1 MSNFSESDVQ
11 RAAEIRD
18 LLIKQISDKK
28 EELDRLGDMLNLI
41 DTILK
46 RSSFKPASTIS
57 RRSNDNNDQFQKD
70 SSIRIEMNQEEQRND
85 QLSTRRVTA
94 DHVNPNVDISPEYIE
109 SETKEL
115 RRTNDSLLLG
125 NAEISPQNIKI
136 TPAENLLINI
146 NTPPFRSFFLN
157 RILDGMKSKDGEK
170 NRRGEIME
178 YEILNYQVNND
189 AQGVIKSITITNY
202 RDKERLQDIL
212 STVTWVLSKMVEK
225 GSPQKDG

>member
-28 EELDRLGDMLNLI
+28 EELDRLADMLNLI

-70 SSIRIEMNQEEQRND
+70 SSIRMEMNQEEQRSE
-85 QLSTRRVTA
+85 QLSTRRVTT
-94 DHVNPNVDISPEYIE
+94 DPVNPNVDISPEYIE

-115 RRTNDSLLLG
+115 RRTNDSLPLG
-125 NAEISPQNIKI
+125 SAEISPQNIKI
-136 TPAENLLINI
+136 TLTENLLINI

-225 GSPQKDG
+225 GSPQRDG

>member
-28 EELDRLGDMLNLI
+28 EELDRLEDMLNLI

-85 QLSTRRVTA
+85 QLSTRRVIA

-178 YEILNYQVNND
+178 NEILNYQVNND
-189 AQGVIKSITITNY
+189 TQGVIKSITITNY

>member
-1 MSNFSESDVQ
+1 MSNFSENDVQ

-18 LLIKQISDKK
+18 LLIKQIADKK
-28 EELDRLGDMLNLI
+28 EELDRLADMLNLI
-41 DTILK
+41 DAILK

-57 RRSNDNNDQFQKD
+57 RRPYDNNDQFQKN
-70 SSIRIEMNQEEQRND
+70 SSMRMQMNREDQNSE
-85 QLSTRRVTA
+85 QLSTRSVSTEHGEPIA
-94 DHVNPNVDISPEYIE
+94 DNSPESIG

-125 NAEISPQNIKI
+125 SAEISPQNIII
-136 TPAENLLINI
+136 TPAEDLLINI

-170 NRRGEIME
+170 HRRGEIME
-178 YEILNYQVNND
+178 YEILSYQVNND
-189 AQGVIKSITITNY
+189 PQGVIKSVTITNY
-202 RDKERLQDIL
+202 KEKDRLHDII

-225 GSPQKDG
+225 GSQQRDG

>member
-1 MSNFSESDVQ
+1 MSSFSESDVQ

-28 EELDRLGDMLNLI
+28 EELDRLADMLNLI

-70 SSIRIEMNQEEQRND
+70 SSIRMEMNQEEQRSE
-85 QLSTRRVTA
+85 QLSTRRVTT
-94 DHVNPNVDISPEYIE
+94 DPVNPNVDISPEYIE

-115 RRTNDSLLLG
+115 RRTNDSLPLG
-125 NAEISPQNIKI
+125 SAEISPQNIKI
-136 TPAENLLINI
+136 TLTENLLINI

-225 GSPQKDG
+225 GSPQRDG

>member
-1 MSNFSESDVQ
+1 MSNFSENDVQ

-28 EELDRLGDMLNLI
+28 EELDRLADMLNLI
-41 DTILK
+41 DAILK

-57 RRSNDNNDQFQKD
+57 RRSNDNNAQFQKD
-70 SSIRIEMNQEEQRND
+70 SSIRIEMNQEEQRSE
-85 QLSTRRVTA
+85 QLSTRRVTT
-94 DHVNPNVDISPEYIE
+94 DQVNPNVDNSSEYIE

-125 NAEISPQNIKI
+125 TAEITPQNIKI
-136 TPAENLLINI
+136 TPTENLLINVNI
-146 NTPPFRSFFLN
+146 PPFRSFFLN
-157 RILDGMKSKDGEK
+157 RILDGMKSKDAEK
-170 NRRGEIME
+170 NRKNEIME
-178 YEILNYQVNND
+178 YEILNYQINND
-189 AQGVIKSITITNY
+189 PQGVIKSIIITNY

-225 GSPQKDG
+225 GSPQRDG